1 LHYAFYSSVVRV
13 SHYKFCQDYVVNSI
27 LFIYYNMRTLIRQS
41 KGDYMK
47 NIELFN
53 RANKDNDLKLK
64 EKLRN
69 DFILWC
75 TANVRNGLNPKSI
88 TDWHNEDVKWVQ

>member
-1 LHYAFYSSVVRV
+1 
-13 SHYKFCQDYVVNSI
+13 
-27 LFIYYNMRTLIRQS
+27 
-41 KGDYMK
+41 MK